1 MPTRNGSCIE
11 ATESAAERT
20 VPPMVL
26 VLMGVSGS
34 GKSTVA
40 LELHRVLGWPFQE
53 GDDLHPPS
61 NVEKMRSGRPLDDAD
76 RMPWLQAVARW
87 IDERL
92 SAHEPGIITCSNL
105 KRAYRQITIGT
116 RQGVRL
122 VFLKN
127 DEHVIHARIVQRQ
140 HRYMPSALPRSQF
153 ETLRSPVKTSTR
165 WLSPCEGPLPKRW
178 PNYCSSWPPDISQ
191 LPNGSWREIA
201 CVADRT
207 GGARDRC
214 RLLCAPPV
222 CGTRPRGTDRCNR
235 FLGARHRYRRRARRQ
250 RYVRRLSGG
259 ENRIQTL
266 SPSASELVFS
276 R

>member
-1 MPTRNGSCIE
+1 MKKGLGHAPQDGSAKGRNVAEQVHVDGPALPAQLAIGGLHPQLLPQLAQSTMPTRNGSCIE

-20 VPPMVL
+20 VSPMVL

-76 RMPWLQAVARW
+76 RMPWLRAVARW

-140 HRYMPSALPRSQF
+140 HRYMPSTLLRSQF
-153 ETLRSPVKTSTR
+153 ETFEEPGEDEHPVVVTVGGSIAETVAE
-165 WLSPCEGPLPKRW
+165 LL
-178 PNYCSSWPPDISQ
+178 Q
-191 LPNGSWREIA
+191 LLA
-201 CVADRT
+201 A
-207 GGARDRC
+207 
-214 RLLCAPPV
+214 
-222 CGTRPRGTDRCNR
+222 
-235 FLGARHRYRRRARRQ
+235 
-250 RYVRRLSGG
+250 
-259 ENRIQTL
+259 
-266 SPSASELVFS
+266 
-276 R
+276 